1 MGSNNTRL
9 ILCITSSVAYF
20 SAFFVQY
27 LAFLFKGISWSKIAA
42 GEGAFEFVFQTAGKA
57 SPLGTL
63 PEVTLITPFMSHSHN
78 YLQGG
83 FGEVIFIGGRCLPS
97 EI

>member
-27 LAFLFKGISWSKIAA
+27 LAFLFKGISWSMMADAA
-42 GEGAFEFVFQTAGKA
+42 PAITFLFQVVEKRKEGKG
-57 SPLGTL
+57 
-63 PEVTLITPFMSHSHN
+63 
-78 YLQGG
+78 
-83 FGEVIFIGGRCLPS
+83 
-97 EI
+97 